1 MTRLMVITLAS
12 WGLEQA
18 YSSGEQL
25 NFRAEHRF
33 SCCHRRVSTIA
44 VASRLKS
51 EHAITQIEEG
61 SGTKVSDPFC
71 LRLSGVATYDKRQLV
86 PLKTANRRLS
96 HSFCAL
102 YLLLMYFFVDLLQLN

>member
-1 MTRLMVITLAS
+1 M
-12 WGLEQA
+12 
-18 YSSGEQL
+18 
-25 NFRAEHRF
+25 
-33 SCCHRRVSTIA
+33 STIA

-86 PLKTANRRLS
+86 PLKTANHRLS
-96 HSFCAL
+96 HSFLRAIL
-102 YLLLMYFFVDLLQLN
+102 ITNVFFR